1 MKPTAHIAIR
11 YDGHTFKMDRDRP
24 VYVVALQDAGSA
36 TEAEGTVTD
45 RIRKLLLLGMKAFKV
60 VAVTPEG
67 WEE

>member
-11 YDGHTFKMDRDRP
+11 YDGHTFKVDPDRP
-24 VYVVALQDAGSA
+24 VFVVAFQDSGSA

-60 VAVTPEG
+60 VAVLPEER
-67 WEE
+67 EE